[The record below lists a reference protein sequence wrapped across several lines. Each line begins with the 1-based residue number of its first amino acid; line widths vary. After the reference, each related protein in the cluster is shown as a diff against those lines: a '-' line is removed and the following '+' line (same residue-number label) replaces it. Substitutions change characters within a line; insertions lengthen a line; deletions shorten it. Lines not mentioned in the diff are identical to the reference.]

1 LICQLIFDMAKAD
14 RTRQFIIEKTAVLFN
29 TKGYSGTSLSDITS
43 VTGLTKGSIYGNF
56 ANKDEVAIAV
66 YEYNSGMLSDK
77 LDEAI
82 SITGSAAEKLIAAV
96 NFYRDNWRA
105 EFEGGGCPILNASV
119 EADDSLPFLREKVRE
134 SIRSWGLKLDKIIRE
149 GQECGEFKTDIVS
162 RDYAYTIIT
171 LVEGG
176 IMLGKITG
184 DEKHLFLALD
194 RILRIIKEDIINNI

>member
-1 LICQLIFDMAKAD
+1 MMNKGD

-29 TKGYSGTSLSDITS
+29 TKGYSGTSLSDITT

-77 LDEAI
+77 LDKAI
-82 SITGSAAEKLIAAV
+82 NIMGSATEKLVAAV

-105 EFEGGGCPILNASV
+105 EFDGGGCPILNASV
-119 EADDSLPFLREKVRE
+119 EADDNLPFLREKVRE
-134 SIRSWGLKLDKIIRE
+134 SIKKWGAKLDRIIRE
-149 GQECGEFKTDIVS
+149 GQDCGEFRQRIIS
-162 RDYAYTIIT
+162 QDYAYIIIT

-184 DEKHLFLALD
+184 EEKHLFLALD
-194 RILRIIKEDIINNI
+194 RIDKIIKEDIIK

>member
-1 LICQLIFDMAKAD
+1 MICQCIEMNKAD

-29 TKGYSGTSLSDITS
+29 TKGYSGTSLSDITA

-82 SITGSAAEKLIAAV
+82 NIIGSATEKLIAAV
-96 NFYRDNWRA
+96 NFYRNNWRA

-119 EADDSLPFLREKVRE
+119 EADDSLPFLREKVRD
-134 SIRSWGLKLDKIIRE
+134 SISKWSLKLDRIIKE
-149 GQECGEFKTDIVS
+149 GQLSAEFKEDIVS
-162 RDYAYTIIT
+162 QDYAYTIIT

-184 DEKHLFLALD
+184 EEKHLFLALD
-194 RILRIIKEDIINNI
+194 RIDKIIKEDIIK

>member
-1 LICQLIFDMAKAD
+1 M
-14 RTRQFIIEKTAVLFN
+14 
-29 TKGYSGTSLSDITS
+29 
-43 VTGLTKGSIYGNF
+43 
-56 ANKDEVAIAV
+56 
-66 YEYNSGMLSDK
+66 
-77 LDEAI
+77 
-82 SITGSAAEKLIAAV
+82 
-96 NFYRDNWRA
+96 
-105 EFEGGGCPILNASV
+105 NASV

-134 SIRSWGLKLDKIIRE
+134 SISSWGLKLDKIIRE